1 MMNDIYLDNAATTR
15 CCPEAM
21 KAMEQALA
29 ADYGNPSSMHRKGF
43 EAEKIWKDAMK
54 SLAGTLA
61 VTPEEIIFTSGGT
74 ESDNMA
80 ILGAARAAGRRGK
93 HVIISAVEHA
103 AVANTAASL
112 EKDGYEI
119 TVLPVDGLGIVDPD
133 EVKRAM
139 REDTILVSVMAVNN
153 EVGSVQRLEEIGKAV
168 KSAGGSAYF
177 HTDAVQGYGKI
188 DIDVKKC
195 GIDLLSVSGHKLHG
209 PKGTGFLYVKKGVRL
224 EPIMYGGGQQRG
236 LRSGTMNVPG
246 AVGLAAAAA
255 RAFAGQADKGKHGAA
270 ESAAGNERS
279 YISGLRDLLADELKA
294 GVDNLIINGPAGA
307 SGMEAYA
314 APHIL
319 SVSVPGVRAEVLL
332 HALEDEGIYV
342 SAGSACSSH
351 QMKKTHGTATLRAM
365 GLDEALLDSTIRF
378 SLSREN
384 TAQEMERT
392 AEVMASLVPALRRFS

>member
-1 MMNDIYLDNAATTR
+1 MRDIYLDNAATTR
-15 CCPEAM
+15 CCSEAVEAM
-21 KAMEQALA
+21 ERVLRE
-29 ADYGNPSSMHRKGF
+29 DYGNPSSMHRKGF
-43 EAEKIWKDAMK
+43 EAEKIWKGAMK
-54 SLAGTLA
+54 TLADTLA
-61 VTPEEIIFTSGGT
+61 VTPEEIVFTSGGT

-80 ILGAARAAGRRGK
+80 ILGIARTLARRGK
-93 HVIISAVEHA
+93 HIITSAVEHA

-112 EKDGYEI
+112 ERDGYEI
-119 TVLPVDGLGIVDPD
+119 TVLPVDGLGLVDPE

-153 EVGSVQRLEEIGKAV
+153 ETGSVQRLEEIGKAV
-168 KSAGGSAYF
+168 KSEGASACF

-209 PKGTGFLYVKKGVRL
+209 PKGTGFLYVKKGIRL
-224 EPIMYGGGQQRG
+224 EPIMYGGGQQGG

-246 AVGLAAAAA
+246 AAGLAAAAA
-255 RAFAGQADKGKHGAA
+255 RAFSGPKDKGSHDVT

-279 YISGLRDLLADELKA
+279 YIRGLRDLLADDLKA
-294 GVDNLIINGPAGA
+294 GVENIVINGPAGTA
-307 SGMEAYA
+307 GMEAYA

-351 QMKKTHGTATLRAM
+351 QMKKTRGTATLRAM
-365 GLDEALLDSTIRF
+365 GLDEKLLDSTVRF
-378 SLSREN
+378 SLSGEN
-384 TAQEMERT
+384 TAEEMEET
-392 AEVMASLVPALRRFS
+392 AAVMSAIVPKLRRFS